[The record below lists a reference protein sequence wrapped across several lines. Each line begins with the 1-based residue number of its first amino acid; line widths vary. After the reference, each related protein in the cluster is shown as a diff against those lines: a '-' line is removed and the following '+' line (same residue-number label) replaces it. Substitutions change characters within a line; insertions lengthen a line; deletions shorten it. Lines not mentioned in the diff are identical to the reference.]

1 MKIWDLPT
9 RLYHWLQAALFIG
22 LAASG
27 FNGQGPHVYLGLAL
41 FSLILWRLVWGIV
54 GSDTSRFSQ
63 FISSPKSAWNYLR
76 GKARPKP
83 GHNPLGAWMVIG
95 MITTLFI
102 QCMTGLVIA
111 GFFDAI
117 PGSELVITDA
127 VFDVLCAVH
136 GIAARML
143 VAFVVLH
150 LVAIIIYK
158 LRSKPLV
165 LAMIT
170 GKQNHSASTDY
181 FRNSSQLSFSSN
193 RKALLVL
200 IASVL
205 VTMTIVVISQ

>member
-1 MKIWDLPT
+1 
-9 RLYHWLQAALFIG
+9 AANKQRITFI
-22 LAASG
+22 LTTLSIASLKQPSLHLG
-27 FNGQGPHVYLGLAL
+27 FLREWFSHPHAL
-41 FSLILWRLVWGIV
+41 HF
-54 GSDTSRFSQ
+54 
-63 FISSPKSAWNYLR
+63 
-76 GKARPKP
+76 
-83 GHNPLGAWMVIG
+83 VIG
-95 MITTLFI
+95 MITTLFV

-117 PGSELVITDA
+117 PGSERVITDA
-127 VFDVLCAVH
+127 VFDVLCTVH

-143 VAFVVLH
+143 VVFVVLH

-181 FRNSSQLSFSSN
+181 FRNGSQLAFSSN

>member
-22 LAASG
+22 LAGTGFSG
-27 FNGQGPHVYLGLAL
+27 NGPHIYLGLAL
-41 FSLILWRLVWGIV
+41 FSLILWRLVWGMI

-63 FISSPKSAWNYLR
+63 FMSSPRSAWQYLR
-76 GKARPKP
+76 GRVQPKP
-83 GHNPLGAWMVIG
+83 GHNPLGAWMVVG

-102 QCMTGLVIA
+102 QCITGLAIA
-111 GFFDAI
+111 GFFDTLPYSEAI
-117 PGSELVITDA
+117 ITDG
-127 VFDVLCAVH
+127 VFDLLGTAH
-136 GIAARML
+136 AIAARML
-143 VAFVVLH
+143 IAFVVLH
-150 LVAIIIYK
+150 LLAILVYK

-170 GKQNHSASTDY
+170 GKQNQSLSTDH
-181 FRNSSQLSFSSN
+181 FGNGTQLAFSSN

-205 VTMTIVVISQ
+205 VTMAIVVMS

>member
-9 RLYHWLQAALFIG
+9 RLYHWLQALLFIG

-27 FNGQGPHVYLGLAL
+27 FSGNGPHIYLGLAL
-41 FSLILWRLVWGIV
+41 FSLILWRLIWGFI

-63 FISSPKSAWNYLR
+63 FVSSPRSALQYLR
-76 GKARPKP
+76 GKIQPKP
-83 GHNPLGAWMVIG
+83 GHNPLGSWMVIG

-102 QCMTGLVIA
+102 QCITGLVIA

-117 PGSELVITDA
+117 PGSEVLLTDG
-127 VFDVLCAVH
+127 VFEVSGVAH

-143 VAFVVLH
+143 VVCVVLH
-150 LVAIIIYK
+150 LLAIMTYK

-170 GKQNHSASTDY
+170 GKQNHTPSVESFESGT
-181 FRNSSQLSFSSN
+181 QLTFSSN
-193 RKALLVL
+193 SKALLVL

-205 VTMTIVVISQ
+205 VTMTIVVMS

>member
-1 MKIWDLPT
+1 M
-9 RLYHWLQAALFIG
+9 
-22 LAASG
+22 
-27 FNGQGPHVYLGLAL
+27 
-41 FSLILWRLVWGIV
+41 
-54 GSDTSRFSQ
+54 
-63 FISSPKSAWNYLR
+63 
-76 GKARPKP
+76 
-83 GHNPLGAWMVIG
+83 GAWMVIG

-102 QCMTGLVIA
+102 QCMAGLVIA

-181 FRNSSQLSFSSN
+181 LRNGSQLAFSSN

>member
-9 RLYHWLQAALFIG
+9 RLYHWLQALLFIG

-27 FNGQGPHVYLGLAL
+27 FSGNGPHVYLGLAL
-41 FSLILWRLVWGIV
+41 FSLILWRLVWGFI

-63 FISSPKSAWNYLR
+63 FVSSPRAAFQYLR
-76 GKARPKP
+76 GKIQPKP

-102 QCMTGLVIA
+102 QCITGLVIA

-117 PGSELVITDA
+117 PSSEVLLTDG
-127 VFDVLCAVH
+127 VFEVSGVVH

-143 VAFVVLH
+143 VVCVVLH
-150 LVAIIIYK
+150 LLAIMTYK

-170 GKQNHSASTDY
+170 GKQNFTPSVESFESGT
-181 FRNSSQLSFSSN
+181 QLSFSSN
-193 RKALLVL
+193 SKALLVL

-205 VTMTIVVISQ
+205 VTMTIVVMS

>member
-9 RLYHWLQAALFIG
+9 RLYHWLQAALFVG

-95 MITTLFI
+95 MITTLFV

-111 GFFDAI
+111 GLFDAI
-117 PGSELVITDA
+117 PGSELVITNT
-127 VFDVLCAVH
+127 VFEVSGVAH

-143 VAFVVLH
+143 VVFVVLH
-150 LVAIIIYK
+150 LLAIMTYK

-170 GKQNHSASTDY
+170 GKQNHTPSLEN
-181 FRNSSQLSFSSN
+181 FENGIQLAFSSN
-193 RKALLVL
+193 SKALLVL

-205 VTMTIVVISQ
+205 VTMTIVVMS

>member
-9 RLYHWLQAALFIG
+9 RLYHWLQALLFIG

-27 FNGQGPHVYLGLAL
+27 FSGNGPHVYLGLAL
-41 FSLILWRLVWGIV
+41 FSLILWRLIWGFI

-63 FISSPKSAWNYLR
+63 FVSSPRAAFQYLR
-76 GKARPKP
+76 GKIQPKP

-102 QCMTGLVIA
+102 QCITGLVIE

-117 PGSELVITDA
+117 PGSETLLTDG
-127 VFDVLCAVH
+127 VFEVSGVVH

-143 VAFVVLH
+143 VACVVLH
-150 LVAIIIYK
+150 LLAIMTYK

-170 GKQNHSASTDY
+170 GKQNHTPSVESFESGT
-181 FRNSSQLSFSSN
+181 QLAFSSN
-193 RKALLVL
+193 SKALLVL

-205 VTMTIVVISQ
+205 VTMTIVVMS

>member
-27 FNGQGPHVYLGLAL
+27 FNGQGPHIYLGLTL
-41 FSLILWRLVWGIV
+41 FSLILWRLIWGII

-95 MITTLFI
+95 MITTLFV
-102 QCMTGLVIA
+102 QCITGLVIA

-117 PGSELVITDA
+117 PSSELVITDA
-127 VFDVLCAVH
+127 VFEALCVVH

-143 VAFVVLH
+143 VVFVVLH
-150 LVAIIIYK
+150 LLAITIYK

-165 LAMIT
+165 LAMVT
-170 GKQNHSASTDY
+170 GKQNHQPSVENFVSD
-181 FRNSSQLSFSSN
+181 SQLAFSSN
-193 RKALLVL
+193 RKAFLVL

-205 VTMTIVVISQ
+205 VTMTIVVMS

>member
-9 RLYHWLQAALFIG
+9 RLYHWLQALLFIG

-27 FNGQGPHVYLGLAL
+27 FSGNGPHVYLGLAL
-41 FSLILWRLVWGIV
+41 FSLILWRLVWGFI

-63 FISSPKSAWNYLR
+63 FVSSPRAALQYLR
-76 GKARPKP
+76 GKIQPKP

-102 QCMTGLVIA
+102 QCITGLVIA

-117 PGSELVITDA
+117 PASEALLTDG
-127 VFDVLCAVH
+127 VFEVSGVVH

-143 VAFVVLH
+143 VVCVVLH
-150 LVAIIIYK
+150 LLAIMTYK

-170 GKQNHSASTDY
+170 GKQNHTPSVESFESGT
-181 FRNSSQLSFSSN
+181 QLSFSSN
-193 RKALLVL
+193 SKALLVL

-205 VTMTIVVISQ
+205 VTMTIVVMS

>member
-9 RLYHWLQAALFIG
+9 RLYHWLQAFLFIG

-27 FNGQGPHVYLGLAL
+27 FSGNGPHIYLGLAL
-41 FSLILWRLVWGIV
+41 FSLILWRLIWGFI

-63 FISSPKSAWNYLR
+63 FVSSPRSAFQYLR
-76 GKARPKP
+76 GKIQPKP

-102 QCMTGLVIA
+102 QCITGLVIA

-117 PGSELVITDA
+117 PGSEVLLTDG
-127 VFDVLCAVH
+127 VFEVSGVAH
-136 GIAARML
+136 GITARML
-143 VAFVVLH
+143 VVCVVLH
-150 LVAIIIYK
+150 LLAIMTYK

-165 LAMIT
+165 LTMIT
-170 GKQNHSASTDY
+170 GKQNHTPSVESFESGT
-181 FRNSSQLSFSSN
+181 QLTFSSN
-193 RKALLVL
+193 SKALLVL

-205 VTMTIVVISQ
+205 VTMTIVVMS

>member
-9 RLYHWLQAALFIG
+9 RLYHWLQATLFIG

-27 FNGQGPHVYLGLAL
+27 FSGNGPHIYLGLAL
-41 FSLILWRLVWGIV
+41 FSLILWRLVWGMI

-63 FISSPKSAWNYLR
+63 FMSSPRSAWLYLR
-76 GKARPKP
+76 GRVQPKP

-143 VAFVVLH
+143 VVFVVLH

-170 GKQNHSASTDY
+170 GKQNQSLSTAHSGNGT
-181 FRNSSQLSFSSN
+181 QLAFSSN

-205 VTMTIVVISQ
+205 VTMTIVVMS

>member
-9 RLYHWLQAALFIG
+9 RLYHWLQSALFIG
-22 LAASG
+22 LAVSG
-27 FNGQGPHVYLGLAL
+27 FSGNGPHIYLGLAL

-63 FISSPKSAWNYLR
+63 FSSSPKSAWNYLH
-76 GKARPKP
+76 GKTRPKP

-95 MITTLFI
+95 MITTLFV
-102 QCMTGLVIA
+102 QCITGLVIA
-111 GFFDAI
+111 GFFDNL
-117 PGSELVITDA
+117 PYSDVSITDT
-127 VFDVLCAVH
+127 VFDILGTAH
-136 GIAARML
+136 AIAAHML

-150 LVAIIIYK
+150 LLAILVYK

-165 LAMIT
+165 LAMFT
-170 GKQNHSASTDY
+170 GKQNQPSITDH
-181 FRNSSQLSFSSN
+181 FESGSQLAFSSN

-205 VTMTIVVISQ
+205 VTMTIVVMSS

>member
-22 LAASG
+22 LAVSG
-27 FNGQGPHVYLGLAL
+27 FSGNGPHIYLGLAL
-41 FSLILWRLVWGIV
+41 FSLILWRLIWGMI

-63 FISSPKSAWNYLR
+63 FVSSPRSAWQYLR
-76 GKARPKP
+76 GRVQPKP
-83 GHNPLGAWMVIG
+83 GHNPLGAWMVVG
-95 MITTLFI
+95 MITTLFV

-111 GFFDAI
+111 GFFDTL
-117 PGSELVITDA
+117 PYSEVIITDD
-127 VFDVLCAVH
+127 VFDLFATLH
-136 GIAARML
+136 AIAARML
-143 VAFVVLH
+143 IAFVVLH
-150 LVAIIIYK
+150 LLAILTYK

-170 GKQNHSASTDY
+170 GKQNQSLSTAH
-181 FRNSSQLSFSSN
+181 FGNGTQLAFSSN

-205 VTMTIVVISQ
+205 VTMAIVVMS